1 MQLFNCDEWSDVV
14 SDVMKSFN
22 IRGLL
27 TAKLLWSIEVQR
39 VGVTTAPDV
48 AERNPIDD
56 AA

>member
-14 SDVMKSFN
+14 SDVVKSFN